1 MEQEKKIITD
11 WIDESQSNEDVLTE
25 VASESKPS
33 TVTRT
38 IDKTTYVV
46 GLHFKEQALTFS
58 EVLKRVLK
66 GAGSEKYHKKV
77 QKIIDNLFWD

>member
-1 MEQEKKIITD
+1 MEQEKQIITD
-11 WIDESQSNEDVLTE
+11 GIDESKSNTDGLTE

-38 IDKTTYVV
+38 IDKTTYVAE
-46 GLHFKEQALTFS
+46 LHFKEQGMPFS

-66 GAGSEKYHKKV
+66 GAG
-77 QKIIDNLFWD
+77 

>member
-1 MEQEKKIITD
+1 MEQERQIMTSGIE
-11 WIDESQSNEDVLTE
+11 ESQSNVVDLTK
-25 VASESKPS
+25 VTSETKSS

-46 GLHFKEQALTFS
+46 GLHFKEQGMTFS

-66 GAGSEKYHKKV
+66 GAG
-77 QKIIDNLFWD
+77 

>member
-1 MEQEKKIITD
+1 MEQERQIMTSG
-11 WIDESQSNEDVLTE
+11 IDESQNNTDGLFGVTSVTE
-25 VASESKPS
+25 PN

-46 GLHFKEQALTFS
+46 GLHFKEQGLTFT

-66 GAGSEKYHKKV
+66 GADSEK
-77 QKIIDNLFWD
+77 IS